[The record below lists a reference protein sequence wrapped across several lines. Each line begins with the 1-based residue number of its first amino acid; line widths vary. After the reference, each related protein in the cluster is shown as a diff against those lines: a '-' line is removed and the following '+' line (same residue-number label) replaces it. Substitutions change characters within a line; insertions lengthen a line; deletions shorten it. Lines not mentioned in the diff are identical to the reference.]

1 MLDATAVRDGRMSAP
16 VTLNDRFT
24 LAAPPERV
32 ASLLRGDVAGVVGCV
47 PGASVTA
54 DHGDGSYAA
63 TIGVHYG
70 DTGVRFA
77 GIARLL
83 EPAADNVTVHA
94 EGQDGI
100 GTIKA
105 TGDIVLELAP
115 DGTGG
120 TAVTLTATFAFS
132 GVLAPLARSATK
144 IVGQQLIRSF
154 TKCLSAKLAAAADE

>member
-1 MLDATAVRDGRMSAP
+1 MSTP

-32 ASLLRGDVAGVVGCV
+32 ASLLRGDVAGVVGCI

-83 EPAADNVTVHA
+83 ESATDRVTVRA
-94 EGQDGI
+94 EGQDRI
-100 GTIKA
+100 GTIRA
-105 TGDIVLELAP
+105 TGEIALELAP
-115 DGTGG
+115 DGAGG
-120 TAVTLTATFAFS
+120 TTVALTATFAFS

-144 IVGQQLIRSF
+144 IVGPQLIRSF
-154 TKCLSAKLAAAADE
+154 TKCLSNKIADAAETVERG